1 MKKKELY
8 VLTGFLGSG
17 KTTFLLN
24 LLDNIKDKKIGII
37 QNEFGKIN
45 VDGEIIDRDGIKM
58 TEISRG
64 SIFCSC
70 LKLSFVESLAE
81 MGKMDLDYVF
91 VESSGLADPSNIEGI
106 LEAVKVLAGDVYEF
120 KAAICLIDAV
130 NFINQIEEEETVYR
144 QLVHCHMAIVNKIDL
159 VDEDKI
165 HKINEKIKEINPNC
179 LIKYGKEGNIG
190 LDFLNTDLKS
200 LNKIESEDSLNT
212 VDNKPKTISLQTEEI
227 LTRKELNEFL
237 EKVLPDCYRIKGF
250 FHLEE
255 GWVQVDVV
263 EKLIDYK
270 PHGERENSEL
280 VFLSKVGPNVIRT
293 IDTNWK
299 EIVNKPMKLKN

>member
-1 MKKKELY
+1 
-8 VLTGFLGSG
+8 
-17 KTTFLLN
+17 
-24 LLDNIKDKKIGII
+24 
-37 QNEFGKIN
+37 
-45 VDGEIIDRDGIKM
+45 
-58 TEISRG
+58 
-64 SIFCSC
+64 
-70 LKLSFVESLAE
+70 
-81 MGKMDLDYVF
+81 
-91 VESSGLADPSNIEGI
+91 
-106 LEAVKVLAGDVYEF
+106 
-120 KAAICLIDAV
+120 
-130 NFINQIEEEETVYR
+130 
-144 QLVHCHMAIVNKIDL
+144 MAIVNKIDL

-190 LDFLNTDLKS
+190 LDFLSTDLKS
-200 LNKIESEDSLNT
+200 LNKIASEDSLNT

-227 LTRKELNEFL
+227 LTREELNEFL

-280 VFLSKVGPNVIRT
+280 VFLSKVGPKVIRT